1 MNTELPQ
8 TDVVKKHANLIFDWH
23 KLIIFCLLLAVSYG
37 YATYLRMPKIYES
50 KASIVYQQQR
60 INPSRLSPDDEK
72 QFGEMVNTT
81 TQQVMSRSSLER
93 IIREFDLY
101 PEMRA
106 TRPIEDVVEQMRNR
120 HVFVEM
126 GRGKGNVFTV
136 AYQGRDPQ
144 KAMRVANALAS
155 RFIEENLRLR
165 EERVMGTTRYIQD
178 ELRMSKEVLDKQ
190 EAEMRDYK
198 LKHYNE
204 MPDQRASNM
213 SRLNALQE
221 QLQATQRRMHEL
233 EQTRMLISEQI
244 ENRRDL
250 SRLRAGSVDMGIA
263 SERGR
268 GRDDLS
274 EARRHLQ
281 EMLSRYTSEHPAV
294 KRAENRV
301 RQLEAD
307 RAGFMG
313 QQDESADGQNGA
325 GLTPEEHDPRINE
338 LLVQLREIEMNMQT
352 LHSDSGRIR
361 EQMEKFQEWIDMAP
375 VREAEWSALTRDYNQ
390 LRNYHDNLLS
400 QSLAAEAAESL
411 EKRQQGSQFR
421 VVDAAYLPTTPVK
434 GSFTKILFMAIGGGL
449 AAGVGIVVLFSFLD
463 TSFKDAREI
472 EDYLEIPV
480 TCAIPQIVTREEQ
493 KRQTFKNSLWF
504 LLFGGWLLSII
515 AATVY
520 FYMQGEIII

>member
-37 YATYLRMPKIYES
+37 YTTYLRMPKIYES

-101 PEMRA
+101 PELRT
-106 TRPIEDVVEQMRNR
+106 TRPIEDVIEQMRNR
-120 HVFVEM
+120 DVLVEM

-190 EAEMRDYK
+190 EGEMRDYK

-221 QLQATQRRMHEL
+221 QFQSTQRRMHEL
-233 EQTRMLISEQI
+233 EQTRNLISEQI

-250 SRLRAGSVDMGIA
+250 YRLRAGSVDTGV
-263 SERGR
+263 STERGR

-274 EARRHLQ
+274 EARRNLQ
-281 EMLSRYTSEHPAV
+281 EMLARYTEEHPAV

-301 RQLEAD
+301 RQLEAQ
-307 RAGFMG
+307 RAGYD
-313 QQDESADGQNGA
+313 QSADGQDDG

-338 LLVQLREIEMNMQT
+338 LGVQLREIEMNLQT
-352 LHSDSGRIR
+352 LRSDSEKIR
-361 EQMEKFQEWIDMAP
+361 EQMEKFQKWIDMAP
-375 VREAEWSALTRDYNQ
+375 VREAEWSALTRNYNQ
-390 LRNYHDNLLS
+390 LKNYHDNLLS

-411 EKRQQGSQFR
+411 EKRQQGSQFK

-434 GSFTKILFMAIGGGL
+434 GSFTKILFMAIGAGL
-449 AAGVGIVVLFSFLD
+449 AVGVGFVVLFSFLD
-463 TSFKDAREI
+463 TSFKDAREM
-472 EDYLEIPV
+472 EDYLEVPV

-493 KRQTFKNSLWF
+493 KRQTFKNSLWLIF
-504 LLFGGWLLSII
+504 FGGWLLSIM

-520 FYMQGEIII
+520 FYIQGEIII